1 MHKGKDVNR
10 NNITSSLTTR
20 AGSSTRRN
28 IPKEKTLE
36 RFIGLL
42 ECQSANEWQK
52 SIFKLGNDYGFDQTL
67 IAVSPA
73 RLTSLEHAFL
83 CSNYHA
89 KWLEIYAQKQMIK
102 IDPTVAHCI
111 AKSTPL
117 IWDAGVFSSKEQQE
131 MYQEAS
137 GYGLRSGIS
146 LPFHGVNGEVGILS
160 FVNSDIPSKGFNRNT
175 MRNIPELSMLRDF
188 VFESSLKYAQ
198 FVKTDDT
205 PYLTPRE
212 IECLEWCSDGKTSW
226 EIAQILNCS
235 ESTIHFHF
243 GNLRLKLKAN
253 SRRQIL
259 VRAFQCGLLHR
270 N

>member
-1 MHKGKDVNR
+1 VNR
-10 NNITSSLTTR
+10 NNITPGLTTW

-28 IPKEKTLE
+28 TPKAKTLE
-36 RFIGLL
+36 NFIGLL

-52 SIFKLGNDYGFDQTL
+52 SIFKMGNDYGFDQTL
-67 IAVSPA
+67 ITVSSA
-73 RLTSLEHAFL
+73 RLTSLEQAFL
-83 CSNYHA
+83 CSNFHA
-89 KWLEIYAQKQMIK
+89 KWLEIYAQKQLIK
-102 IDPTVAHCI
+102 IDPTVAHCK

-117 IWDAGVFSSKEQQE
+117 IWDSVVFSSKKQQE
-131 MYQEAS
+131 MYEEAS

-146 LPFHGVNGEVGILS
+146 LPFHGANGEVGILS
-160 FVNSDIPSKGFNRNT
+160 FVNNELPSKGFKRAT
-175 MRNIPELSMLRDF
+175 MRKLPELSMLRDF

-198 FVKTDDT
+198 FVKTDNT

-212 IECLEWCSDGKTSW
+212 IECLEWCCDGKTSW

-235 ESTIHFHF
+235 ESTVHFHF
-243 GNLRLKLKAN
+243 GNLRFKLKAN

-259 VRAFQCGLLHR
+259 VRAFQYGLLHR